1 MIGQEQLENYDYLN
15 YLANLTKCDA
25 RYTPKIKS
33 GLPWQKRLSIRGG
46 FFNRKLDKFVFLW
59 TQYGAWESELVYT

>member
-46 FFNRKLDKFVFLW
+46 FFQQKIGQLCLFVDTVRCL
-59 TQYGAWESELVYT
+59 GV